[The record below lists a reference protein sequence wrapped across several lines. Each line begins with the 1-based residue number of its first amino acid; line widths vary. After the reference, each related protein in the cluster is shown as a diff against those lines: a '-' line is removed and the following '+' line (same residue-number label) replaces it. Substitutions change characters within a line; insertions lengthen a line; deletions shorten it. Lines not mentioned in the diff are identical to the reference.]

1 MRFPA
6 LAVPLLAVL
15 AAACTDSGSTIV
27 PYAPDI
33 FAANINT
40 ATGLITS
47 DVFVS
52 FAGVGPLIHVAGTSP
67 TAPYFP
73 DSLRGRTFT
82 WNTGSHA
89 YALATQDTSP
99 ARGVRFILYDAD
111 STGRPLEPT
120 NQLGTATFQDGPLD
134 TTALHVFADGG
145 VSQPAIAYLLSGSFH
160 GDSFQAIADGCMYD
174 AARNLCINAG
184 MQQHVVS
191 GDTVVTISGTASG
204 TGVGFTFEIV
214 FHFSAAGLADTLD
227 VSALAP
233 ALQSQQ
239 IRMSGAMQFGTTT
252 KADLSL
258 TVNDEPFATVR
269 GTGTLTVRR
278 SNGEALSADEQA
290 LIGAMFSLPGELF
303 DLCRALARPGQQ
315 LLS

>member
-1 MRFPA
+1 MRRLTWVVFA
-6 LAVPLLAVL
+6 A

-27 PYAPDI
+27 PYAPDV

-47 DVFVS
+47 SVFLS
-52 FAGVGPLIHVAGTSP
+52 FAGLGPLIQVPGTSP

-73 DSLRGRTFT
+73 DSLRGRTYI
-82 WNTGSHA
+82 WNTGTHA
-89 YALATQDTSP
+89 YTLATQDTSP

-120 NQLGTATFQDGPLD
+120 NQLGTATMQDGPSD
-134 TTALHVFADGG
+134 TTALHVFAEGG
-145 VSQPAIAYLLSGSFH
+145 VSQPTIAYLLSGSFH

-174 AARNLCINAG
+174 AVRNLCVSAAV
-184 MQQHVVS
+184 QQHVVS
-191 GDTVVTISGTASG
+191 GDTAVTISGTASG
-204 TGVGFTFEIV
+204 TGVSFTFEFV
-214 FHFSAAGLADTLD
+214 FHFSAAGLADTVD

-233 ALQSQQ
+233 ALQSQV
-239 IRMSGAMQFGTTT
+239 IRMSGTTQFGTTT

-303 DLCRALARPGQQ
+303 DVCRALAHPGQK

>member
-1 MRFPA
+1 M
-6 LAVPLLAVL
+6 
-15 AAACTDSGSTIV
+15 DSGSTID

-33 FAANINT
+33 VAANINT

-47 DVFVS
+47 AVFVS
-52 FAGVGPLIHVAGTSP
+52 FAGLAPLIHVAGTSP

-82 WNTGSHA
+82 WNTGTHS
-89 YALATQDTSP
+89 YTLATQDTSP
-99 ARGVRFILYDAD
+99 ARGVRFLLYDAD
-111 STGRPLEPT
+111 STGRPVEPT
-120 NQLGTATFQDGPLD
+120 NQVGAVTLQDGPPD
-134 TTALHVFADGG
+134 TTALHVFAQGG
-145 VSQPAIAYLLSGSFH
+145 DPQTTIAYLLSGSFH

-174 AARNLCINAG
+174 AARNLCIAAAV
-184 MQQHVVS
+184 QQHIVS
-191 GDTVVTISGTASG
+191 GDTMVTISGTASG
-204 TGVGFTFEIV
+204 TDVSFTFDVV

-233 ALQSQQ
+233 DLQSQQ
-239 IRMSGAMQFGTTT
+239 IRISGTTQFGTTT

-278 SNGEALSADEQA
+278 SNGEALSVDEQA
-290 LIGAMFSLPGELF
+290 LIGAMFSLPGKLF
-303 DLCRALARPGQQ
+303 DVCRALARPGQH